1 MKTAIITGGTSG
13 IGLATAKIFLAENYN
28 CVLAARSLAKFEQI
42 KNELRGNFE
51 FISADVGKVSDCE
64 KIVRRTVEIFGGVDT
79 LVNCAG
85 IYTEGAISQVAE
97 KDFDE
102 IFNTNVKG
110 TFFTSRAAVDELIK
124 RRGCI
129 VNIASDAGIKGNYF
143 CALYAA
149 SKGAVVSFTKSLAL
163 ELANFPVRVNCVA
176 PADILTPLTLNQLKN
191 SGETV
196 EDLKKIYPLGR
207 IGKAE
212 EVAEAIYFL
221 ASEKASFITGAIL
234 SVDGGL
240 TA

>member
-13 IGLATAKIFLAENYN
+13 IGLATAKIFLAQKYN
-28 CVLAARSLAKFEQI
+28 CVLVGRNAAKFE
-42 KNELRGNFE
+42 KVKSELDGNFKY
-51 FISADVGKVSDCE
+51 ISADVAKISDCAR
-64 KIVRRTVEIFGGVDT
+64 IVYETLKLFGGVDI
-79 LVNCAG
+79 LVNSAG
-85 IYTEGAISQVAE
+85 IYTEGAISQVTE

-110 TFFTSRAAVDELIK
+110 TFFMSRAVVHEIIK

-129 VNIASDAGIKGNYF
+129 VSVASDAGIKGNYF

-149 SKGAVVSFTKSLAL
+149 SKGAVVAFTKSLAL
-163 ELANFPVRVNCVA
+163 ELASFQVRVNCVA

-196 EDLKKIYPLGR
+196 EDLAKLYPMGR
-207 IGKAE
+207 IGKPE
-212 EVAEAIYFL
+212 EVAAAINFL
-221 ASEKASFITGAIL
+221 ASSAASFITGAIL
-234 SVDGGL
+234 TIDGGL

>member
-28 CVLAARSLAKFEQI
+28 CALVGRSLSKFEKI
-42 KNELRGNFE
+42 KGELRGNFE
-51 FISADVGKVSDCE
+51 FIQGDVGRVYDCR
-64 KIVRRTVEIFGGVDT
+64 KIVSKTIEIFGGVDA

-85 IYTEGAISQVAE
+85 IYTEGAITKVTE
-97 KDFDE
+97 KEFNK

-110 TFFTSRAAVDELIK
+110 TFFMSCEVISEITK
-124 RRGCI
+124 RRGSI
-129 VNIASDAGIKGNYF
+129 VNVASDAGLRGNYF

-149 SKGAVVSFTKSLAL
+149 SKGAVVAFTKSLAL
-163 ELANFPVRVNCVA
+163 ELASFGVRVNCVA

-196 EDLKKIYPLGR
+196 GDLEKLYPMGR
-207 IGKAE
+207 IGKPE

-234 SVDGGL
+234 NIDGGI